1 MQDVDLGSQLYTY
14 YVTVKLFCDSFGFF
28 VCKLRKETVLSKME
42 ICLREE
48 PDGQAGD
55 KDNPGDSTAGT
66 GSLSFQDAP
75 LRDRLL

>member
-1 MQDVDLGSQLYTY
+1 MQDVDLGSQLYTH

-48 PDGQAGD
+48 PDGQASEWQET
-55 KDNPGDSTAGT
+55 KTTPGTQQPEPAAFHFRM
-66 GSLSFQDAP
+66 LP
-75 LRDRLL
+75 